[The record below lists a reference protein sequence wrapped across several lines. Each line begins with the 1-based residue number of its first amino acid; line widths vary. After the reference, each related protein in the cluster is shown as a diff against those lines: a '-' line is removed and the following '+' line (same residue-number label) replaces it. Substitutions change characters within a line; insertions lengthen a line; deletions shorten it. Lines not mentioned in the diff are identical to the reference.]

1 MLEANEHFSTFPSV
15 AIVTYYLFTVLNGK
29 VMRKV
34 GVEVVGL
41 GALKLTGFLREKMQ
55 LNNLTFQSLYTVR
68 TLKEVLIFIFVLW
81 NIYSVVEIYST
92 MSIRSSVLRQHILED
107 STGPSITYE
116 MQSTYHI
123 YFWLS
128 QIGLDFGIQNIWHF
142 YKLNSLYSKRYN
154 VLVISFFL
162 SPTICSLKTAL

>member
-68 TLKEVLIFIFVLW
+68 TLKEVLIFIFVL
-81 NIYSVVEIYST
+81 
-92 MSIRSSVLRQHILED
+92 
-107 STGPSITYE
+107 
-116 MQSTYHI
+116 
-123 YFWLS
+123 
-128 QIGLDFGIQNIWHF
+128 
-142 YKLNSLYSKRYN
+142 
-154 VLVISFFL
+154 
-162 SPTICSLKTAL
+162 